1 MTSRQLYTM
10 LFTLVVC
17 IGCSDYRGISP
28 TAYQYAKA
36 LYSVTN
42 RQRTEKLPAV
52 SGQIADAQQRGEITS
67 QEAEWLKAIIDDA
80 DQGDWQT
87 AQAETRKMMTDQVR

>member
-1 MTSRQLYTM
+1 MMTRYFL
-10 LFTLVVC
+10 TLLLLLC
-17 IGCSDYRGISP
+17 LGCGDYPEISP

-52 SGQIADAQQRGEITS
+52 SGQIAAAEQRGKITS

-80 DQGDWQT
+80 DRGDWQT